1 MYIHVRH
8 LYCKSFLGR
17 QGVRLLSDSSRGR
30 EKGKGK
36 KREKRKR
43 GKRKERRCLESRLQ
57 RLFYIIKKNHDSTF
71 LITGES

>member
-36 KREKRKR
+36 KRGKKEERK
-43 GKRKERRCLESRLQ
+43 
-57 RLFYIIKKNHDSTF
+57 KK
-71 LITGES
+71 GEELS